1 MSPVL
6 GQAARQ
12 IRRSGPNPA
21 LKPQERTDHWD
32 TYLRGRGYDDWS
44 RDPVSDEQALGLTA
58 FYRGV
63 TLISSSIA
71 GLPLDIF
78 RETEDADGRDV
89 RSKAKTPQNRY
100 LWGRPNHEMRR
111 MAFWERVIADELRGN
126 AFIYVDAP
134 NGRIRGIWWIDRRRV
149 RVGRNSN
156 GVKVYEIDREIPMI
170 DYRAG
175 GEIVHIPN
183 WGGALTGYDPVDL
196 AAEAIR
202 LGLSAEEYAARHFES
217 PIPPGLLSTDQELD
231 VDQANAISDRWEA
244 THGGMNNSGKI
255 AVLGRGA
262 KFQPTVVDHE
272 KMQMEALRR
281 FQVEE
286 IARLLG
292 LYPHQLA
299 DSSKATTWGTGIEAQ
314 NTQFVQFSLM
324 PHAVRV
330 EEAISEDLLVRELT
344 NLRAKWNFSGL
355 LRGSLKERNEAYQA
369 ADYLSPDEKRAL
381 EDMPPKGGTA
391 AEIWQ
396 PVNKAPISS
405 PKFMEPSKPG
415 AAPEPEPAGASSNG

>member
-12 IRRSGPNPA
+12 IRRSGANPA
-21 LKPQERTDHWD
+21 TQPTRGDHWD
-32 TYLRGRGYDDWS
+32 SYLRGRGYDDWT
-44 RDPVSDEQALGLTA
+44 RDPVTDEQALGLTA

-63 TLISSSIA
+63 SLISSSIA
-71 GLPLDIF
+71 ALPIDIF
-78 RETEDADGRDV
+78 RESEDKDGRDV
-89 RSKAKTPQNRY
+89 RTKAKTPETRY
-100 LWGRPNHEMRR
+100 LWGRPNPEMRR
-111 MAFWERVIADELRGN
+111 MSFWERVFADELRGN
-126 AFIYVDAP
+126 AFIFVVNPDGA
-134 NGRIRGIWWIDRRRV
+134 RIRSIWWIDRRRV

-156 GVKVYEIDREIPMI
+156 GVKVYEIDRELPMI

-196 AAEAIR
+196 ASEAIR

-217 PIPPGLLSTDQELD
+217 PIPPGLLSTDQELT
-231 VDQANAISDRWEA
+231 VPQANEISERWAA
-244 THGGMNNSGKI
+244 THNGMSMSQKI
-255 AVLGRGA
+255 AVLGRGT

-299 DSSKATTWGTGIEAQ
+299 DASKGTTWGGGIEQQ
-314 NTQFVQFSLM
+314 NIAFVQDSLL

-330 EEAISEDLLVRELT
+330 EEGISEDLLVNELT
-344 NLRAKWNFSGL
+344 GLRAKWNFAGR
-355 LRGSLKERNEAYQA
+355 LRGSMKERNEAYTA

-381 EDMPPKGGTA
+381 EDLPPVGGKA
-391 AEIWQ
+391 AQLWM
-396 PVNKAPISS
+396 PVNKMPIDAPAFSGEQAATAQ
-405 PKFMEPSKPG
+405 PVG
-415 AAPEPEPAGASSNG
+415 AGTNG

>member
-6 GQAARQ
+6 SRALA
-12 IRRSGPNPA
+12 IRRSGANPA
-21 LKPQERTDHWD
+21 LTPSKGDHWD
-32 TYLRGRGYDDWS
+32 QYLRGRGYDDWN

-71 GLPLDIF
+71 ALPLDIF
-78 RETEDADGRDV
+78 SEVEDASGRDI
-89 RSKAKTPQNRY
+89 RTKAKTPQNRY
-100 LWGRPNHEMRR
+100 LWGRPNREMRR
-111 MAFWERVIADELRGN
+111 MSFWERVFADELRGN
-126 AFIYVDAP
+126 AFIFVVER
-134 NGRIRGIWWIDRRRV
+134 NGRIQSLWWIDRRRV
-149 RVGRNSN
+149 RVGRNGN

-170 DYRAG
+170 DYRDG

-217 PIPPGLLSTDQELD
+217 PIPPGLLSTDQELSI
-231 VDQANAISDRWEA
+231 DQANAIADRWEA
-244 THGGMNNSGKI
+244 THGTMSASQKI

-299 DSSKATTWGTGIEAQ
+299 DASKATTWGTGIESQ
-314 NTQFVQFSLM
+314 NTMFVQFSLM

-330 EEAISEDLLVRELT
+330 EEAISEDLLAREIT
-344 NLRAKWNFSGL
+344 GLRAKWNFSGL
-355 LRGSLKERNEAYQA
+355 LRGSLKERNEAYAA
-369 ADYLSPDEKRAL
+369 ADYLTPDEKRAL
-381 EDMPPKGGTA
+381 EDIEPRGGSA
-391 AEIWQ
+391 GEIWM
-396 PVNKAPISS
+396 PVNKSPISS
-405 PKFMEPSKPG
+405 PKFMEPSKPAP
-415 AAPEPEPAGASSNG
+415 AAPAESDNG

>member
-6 GQAARQ
+6 AQATRA
-12 IRRSGPNPA
+12 IRRSGANPA
-21 LKPQERTDHWD
+21 LKPDSGDHWD
-32 TYLRGRGYDDWS
+32 AYLRGRGYDDWS

-71 GLPLDIF
+71 GLPIDIF
-78 RETEDADGRDV
+78 EETEDASGREI
-89 RSKAKTPQNRY
+89 RTKAKTPENRY
-100 LWGRPNHEMRR
+100 LWGRPNPEMRR
-111 MAFWERVIADELRGN
+111 MSFWERVIADELRGN
-126 AFIYVDAP
+126 AFIYVQEQ
-134 NGRIRGIWWIDRRRV
+134 NGRIRSLWWIDRRRV
-149 RVGRNSN
+149 RVGRNAN

-170 DYRAG
+170 DFRAG

-217 PIPPGLLSTDQELD
+217 PIPPGLLSTDQELTI
-231 VDQANAISDRWEA
+231 DQANAISDRWEE
-244 THGGMNNSGKI
+244 THSGMSASSKI

-262 KFQPTVVDHE
+262 KFQTTVVDHE

-299 DSSKATTWGTGIEAQ
+299 DASKATTWGTGIESQ
-314 NTQFVQFSLM
+314 NTMFVQFSLM

-344 NLRAKWNFSGL
+344 NLRAKWNFAGL

-381 EDMPPKGGTA
+381 EDMPPVGGTA

-405 PKFMEPSKPG
+405 PKFTEPSSPQ
-415 AAPEPEPAGASSNG
+415 PAGAAANG